1 MKPIIRLGGSS
12 TSLVRYLLDSLRAH
26 PRRSFLLLF
35 ALSYLA
41 TLITLLPSA
50 RRDPSSLFF
59 SEATGY
65 AQRYS
70 LARTAQAAAF
80 INATNASPPP
90 ARIPAARPRLCLG
103 VPTVARPSHQYI
115 QLTIG
120 SLLEGLA
127 PTERDALHLVLLIA
141 HTDPAAH
148 PIDAE
153 PWPARLPDALLTYAH
168 LPAAER
174 AQLAAWEADSAES
187 AHRAKALF
195 DYGLLLDTC
204 TRTTPASFAAVLEG
218 DVLAAR
224 GWLPRTLAAA
234 HALEDQDATSDEA
247 AHAPKDEYTPTADWL
262 YLRLFYT
269 ETYLGWNREEW
280 RTQLVGVLLAA
291 GALVALVFTLRL
303 CLPPP
308 SRAAPL
314 VHTFRTAFLGT
325 KPLLVALFALLPACA
340 LLYFALGR
348 TTVQPPAPGLHRMDA
363 YGCCAQGMVFAARMV
378 PFVRARLREPGGPG
392 LVDMLLERVAERWTL
407 GRWVLRPS
415 VLQHIGSESSK
426 GDEVA
431 DRRARMIWSFAFELW
446 DTVRGAG

>member
-1 MKPIIRLGGSS
+1 MKPTIRLGGSS
-12 TSLVRYLLDSLRAH
+12 KSLLRSLLDSLRAH

-35 ALSYLA
+35 VLLYLA
-41 TLITLLPSA
+41 TFLTLLPSA

-59 SEATGY
+59 SEKTGY

-70 LARTAQAAAF
+70 LARSAQAAAF
-80 INATNASPPP
+80 VNATNASPPSP
-90 ARIPAARPRLCLG
+90 RIPAGKPRLCLG

-115 QLTIG
+115 HLTIG
-120 SLLEGLA
+120 SLLEGLTA
-127 PTERDALHLVLLIA
+127 DERDALHLVLLIA

-148 PIDAE
+148 PIHAE
-153 PWPARLPDALLTYAH
+153 PWPERLPDALLTYAH
-168 LPAAER
+168 LPASER
-174 AQLAAWEADSAES
+174 AQLAAWEATADY
-187 AHRAKALF
+187 RPKALF
-195 DYGLLLDTC
+195 DYGLLLETC
-204 TRTTPASFAAVLEG
+204 TRTTPAPFAAVLEG

-224 GWLPRTLAAA
+224 GWLARTLAAA
-234 HALEDQDATSDEA
+234 HAVEDQDTTPDEV
-247 AHAPKDEYTPTADWL
+247 AHAPKDDDTPTADWL

-280 RTQLVGVLLAA
+280 RAQLGSVLLAA
-291 GALVALVFTLRL
+291 GALLAAFLALRL

-308 SRAAPL
+308 SRAVPF
-314 VHTFRTAFLGT
+314 VRTIRTSFLSA
-325 KPLLVALFALLPACA
+325 KPLLIALGILFPACA

-348 TTVQPPAPGLHRMDA
+348 TTVQPPAPGLHRMDE

-392 LVDMLLERVAERWTL
+392 YTDMLLEQVAAKWKL

-415 VLQHIGSESSK
+415 VLQHIGAESSK

-446 DTVRGAG
+446 DEVRGAG